1 MTQILLSKS
10 MFSKSPVPP
19 KAASNKPASKAAKNG
34 SGKASCEVEWEHVP
48 GFVPDFD
55 FEFKGP
61 KPSYEAYTSKYKL
74 PESYFKHFLKDSM
87 ISLITNARNTYF
99 SNFIL
104 TALLWN

>member
-1 MTQILLSKS
+1 
-10 MFSKSPVPP
+10 MFSKSQVPP

-34 SGKASCEVEWEHVP
+34 SGKVSCEVEWEHVP
-48 GFVPDFD
+48 GFVPDF
-55 FEFKGP
+55 EFKGS